1 MAVNEWKQKA
11 KELVSKMTIAER
23 MEQLRYDAPA
33 IERLGV
39 PAYNW
44 WNECLHGVA
53 RQGRA
58 TVFPQAIAMAASFD
72 SELLGEIGVVISE
85 EARAKYNQFRQFG
98 YTEIYQGLTFWSPN
112 INIFRD
118 PRWGRGHETYGEDP
132 YLTGRMASAFINGLQ
147 GSGKY
152 RKCDATIKHFAVH
165 SGPEKD
171 RHGFN
176 AEVCKK
182 DLYETY
188 LSAFRY
194 CIEHAHPAAVMGAYN
209 RVNGE
214 ACCGSKTLLKDILC
228 DELGFDGYVVSD
240 CGAICD
246 IHDGHHI
253 TENDIESAALAV
265 NSGCHLNCGKAYRWL
280 KDAYEQGLVSEE
292 TVTEACEKLFETRFR
307 LGMFADDCEYDGIG
321 FGCVESAEHRA
332 LSRKM
337 ADESIVLLKN
347 DGILPLKNV
356 KKIAVIG
363 PNADSKAVLLA
374 NYNGT
379 PSVYYTLL
387 RGIQENTDAEVV
399 YAYGCH
405 LFNDP
410 DGGWCEQPGNEAVA
424 AAKYADVVIMC
435 MGLDSTLEGEE
446 GDAYNA
452 DMSGDRADLLLP
464 AVQRRLTEKIVALG
478 KPVVFVN
485 VSGSCIDLSY
495 ENENCSALVQ
505 CFYPGAEGGNALA
518 DVLFGKVSPSGKLPV
533 TFYASSGDLP
543 DFKDYSMKNRTYR
556 YFTGKPL
563 FPFGYGLSYSS
574 FAYSDIRIENGKVL
588 ADVENTGGVD
598 ADEVVQLYAD
608 SAGHE
613 NQPLFRLI
621 GFERISLKKGEKK
634 TVGFTLTAEMLSLY
648 DMNGKRKVFDG
659 DYTVWVGGC
668 LPSDGTLSAAVTV
681 SDGKIR

>member
-1 MAVNEWKQKA
+1 MISKTENEWENKA
-11 KELVSKMTIAER
+11 RELVSKMTVEER

-72 SELLGEIGVVISE
+72 DELLNKAAEAISE

-98 YTEIYQGLTFWSPN
+98 YTGIYQGLTFWSPN

-132 YLTGRMASAFINGLQ
+132 YLTGRMASAFIKGLQ
-147 GSGKY
+147 GDGKY
-152 RKCDATIKHFAVH
+152 RKTDATIKHFAVH

-176 AEVCKK
+176 AEVSKK

-188 LSAFRY
+188 LSAFAY
-194 CIEHAHPAAVMGAYN
+194 CIKNARPAAVMGAYN
-209 RVNGE
+209 RINGE

-228 DELGFDGYVVSD
+228 GELGFDGYVVSD

-253 TENDIESAALAV
+253 TESDIESAALAV

-280 KDAYEQGLVSEE
+280 KDAYRQGLVDED
-292 TVTEACEKLFETRFR
+292 TVTEACVKLFTTRMR
-307 LGMFADDCEYDGIG
+307 LGMFADDCEYDAVP
-321 FGCVESAEHRA
+321 FDRVECPEHRA

-337 ADESIVLLKN
+337 SAESMVLLKN
-347 DGILPLKNV
+347 DGLLPLKNV
-356 KKIAVIG
+356 GKIAVIG
-363 PNADSKAVLLA
+363 PNADSRNILLA

-387 RGIQENTDAEVV
+387 RGIQEGTDAEVV
-399 YAYGCH
+399 YAQGCH

-410 DGGWCEQPGNEAVA
+410 DGGWQEQPMNEAIA

-435 MGLDSTLEGEE
+435 MGLDATLEGEE
-446 GDAYNA
+446 GDAYNG
-452 DMSGDRADLLLP
+452 DMSGDRADLKLP
-464 AVQRRLTEKIVALG
+464 SVQRKLTEKIVSLG

-485 VSGSCIDLSY
+485 VTGSCIDLRY
-495 ENENCSALVQ
+495 EVENCGAVIQ
-505 CFYPGAEGGNALA
+505 CFYPGAEGGKALA
-518 DVLFGKVSPSGKLPV
+518 DILFGRVSPSGKLPV
-533 TFYASSGDLP
+533 TFYADAADLP
-543 DFKDYSMKNRTYR
+543 DFSDYSMKNRTYR
-556 YFTGKPL
+556 YFTGDVL
-563 FPFGYGLSYSS
+563 FPFGYGLSYTRFS
-574 FAYSDIRIENGKVL
+574 YSDIRTENGFVL
-588 ADVENTGGVD
+588 ADIENVGDCD
-598 ADEVVQLYAD
+598 ADEVAQFYAD
-608 SAGHE
+608 SAGYDD
-613 NQPLFRLI
+613 QPVFRLC
-621 GFERISLKKGEKK
+621 GFERIHLRRGEKK
-634 TVGFTLTAEMLSLY
+634 TVRFAVSDEDTFSLY
-648 DMNGKRKVFDG
+648 GDDGKRGFFAG
-659 DYTVWVGGC
+659 EYTLYIGGG
-668 LPSDGTLSAAVTV
+668 LPSAGTLSV
-681 SDGKIR
+681 KIKRT